1 MLLGHRNASSSPAV
15 ETLETVL
22 WPCNASGTLFF
33 DLPEPAFGSLKRFFG
48 SAPPPGVPHSH
59 CWKPSSGFV
68 ALETV
73 LLPRNASGTL
83 FYDVPKPSLGSLKP
97 FLGPA
102 APPAVPHS
110 HCWKPSSGVAVL
122 RPRSAF
128 GPSEPL
134 ETVVRP
140 RNASGTLL
148 SDRPKLPFGYLKYF
162 LGLAAPPAI
171 PQSRWKPSSGLATP
185 PILVL

>member
-15 ETLETVL
+15 ETLDTVL
-22 WPCNASGTLFF
+22 RPRNASGILFS
-33 DLPEPAFGSLKRFFG
+33 DIPEAAFGSLKRFFG
-48 SAPPPGVPHSH
+48 PALPPAVPHSH

-83 FYDVPKPSLGSLKP
+83 FYDVPKLPLGGLKR

-110 HCWKPSSGVAVL
+110 HC
-122 RPRSAF
+122 
-128 GPSEPL
+128 
-134 ETVVRP
+134 
-140 RNASGTLL
+140 
-148 SDRPKLPFGYLKYF
+148 
-162 LGLAAPPAI
+162 
-171 PQSRWKPSSGLATP
+171 
-185 PILVL
+185 